1 MTLSRVTARQ
11 VESGDEAAT
20 RTGRARLARSASAVL
35 MQPTTLCNLDCSYC
49 YLPDRKVA
57 RRMSVEVAEA
67 VATGV
72 REWSG
77 RHPVTV
83 AWHGG
88 EPLAMDPAHFRSLVA
103 AFGPGEAH
111 SVVHKVT
118 TNATRVDDV
127 WCEVFSQVPV
137 QVTVS
142 IDGPGA
148 ANASRTDRAGRPSTA
163 RAMRGIDALRRA
175 GIGFNIIAV
184 VSDLS
189 AGAADRLYR
198 FACEL
203 GCESLAVN
211 LAETKGVYAGGRL
224 PQTGAI
230 DFWQELAA
238 SWQAD
243 PRIRIRDLDHA
254 YTYIR
259 EELSGIAAQ
268 RADRP
273 IKPLPLVTWDGHY
286 LPVGAELAG
295 FHSPRHGPFTAGNV
309 LRTPLAVLAAR
320 AEQVP
325 WVAEA
330 MAGIANCRTRCEYFT
345 YCRGGQVANK
355 YFETGRLDA
364 TETAYCRTS
373 KISLLEGILRH
384 AERPRT

>member
-1 MTLSRVTARQ
+1 
-11 VESGDEAAT
+11 
-20 RTGRARLARSASAVL
+20 
-35 MQPTTLCNLDCSYC
+35 
-49 YLPDRKVA
+49 
-57 RRMSVEVAEA
+57 
-67 VATGV
+67 
-72 REWSG
+72 
-77 RHPVTV
+77 
-83 AWHGG
+83 
-88 EPLAMDPAHFRSLVA
+88 
-103 AFGPGEAH
+103 
-111 SVVHKVT
+111 
-118 TNATRVDDV
+118 
-127 WCEVFSQVPV
+127 
-137 QVTVS
+137 
-142 IDGPGA
+142 
-148 ANASRTDRAGRPSTA
+148 
-163 RAMRGIDALRRA
+163 MRGIDALRRA

-189 AGAADRLYR
+189 AGAADRLCR

-211 LAETKGVYAGGRL
+211 LAETKGVYTGGRL
-224 PQTGAI
+224 PRTGAI

-254 YTYIR
+254 CTYIR

-268 RADRP
+268 RAGRP

-295 FHSPRHGPFTAGNV
+295 FHSPHHGPFTAGNV

-325 WVAEA
+325 WGAEA